1 MNKIWIDVGAH
12 LGQSSFQAATHDS
25 SLTVYAFEPLLVQAA
40 QIFAKLPNYIVVP
53 MAVTSYD
60 GFVTF
65 NYNQKYEQAS
75 SILPMIPEGVA
86 KWKDGEAFGNNFA
99 VSVPCTRL
107 DTFVKLMKI
116 ECVNFLKI
124 DTQGHDLTVVR
135 SLGTHIDLVDRVMLE
150 VAVTDFDLYL
160 GADRK
165 EEVVRYMAICGF
177 ELVETRSQSHYQE
190 ENLVF
195 ERPDFRR

>member
-1 MNKIWIDVGAH
+1 MQTWIDVGAH
-12 LGQSSFQAATHDS
+12 LGQSSFQAAKDDS

-40 QIFAKLPNYIVVP
+40 QIFAKLPNYVVVP
-53 MAVTSYD
+53 MAVTGHD

-99 VSVPCTRL
+99 VSVPCIRL
-107 DTFVKLMKI
+107 DTFIKLVGI

-124 DTQGHDLTVVR
+124 DAQGHDLTVVE
-135 SLGTHIDLVDRVMLE
+135 SLGTHVDLVDRIQLE
-150 VAVTDFDLYL
+150 VAVTDFDLYE

-165 EEVVRYMAICGF
+165 PEMVRYLAVCGF
-177 ELVETRSQSHYQE
+177 ELVEVHKQSHNQE

-195 ERPDFRR
+195 ERPDFRG